1 MEDES
6 GEADVRRRRRL
17 LGQRGRIV
25 LDGSDAKGVEKL
37 NRLAVRLGKN
47 CCCCLRRRLKADRL
61 KRRERF
67 WKLRQSRT
75 LVFVEVVEVARHVV
89 LDQIGIGDEDWPVFE
104 RLLFDAACR

>member
-17 LGQRGRIV
+17 LGQRRRIV

-89 LDQIGIGDEDWPVFE
+89 LDHIGDEDWPVFE